1 MRTKVFEATFAAA
14 TYMDLRRLPELY
26 CGFRRRRGAG
36 PTLYPV
42 ACSPQAWA
50 SGSLFMMIQAAL
62 GIEFDPAARTIRFR
76 NPRLPESFDQ
86 VVLRGLGVG
95 DATVDVELRR
105 SRRPRLDARCA
116 KQGRRPGFDGRDGI
130 GRPARANQMRLDH
143 SGRFGGAGR
152 RHPPRRSE
160 QLPEALQ

>member
-1 MRTKVFEATFAAA
+1 VDKVFEATFAAA
-14 TYMDLRRLPELY
+14 TYMELRRLPELY

-50 SGSLFMMIQAAL
+50 SGALFMMIQAAL

-76 NPRLPESFDQ
+76 NPRLPGSFDQ
-86 VVLRGLGVG
+86 IVLRGLGVG

-105 SRRPRLDARCA
+105 AGGNVS
-116 KQGRRPGFDGRDGI
+116 
-130 GRPARANQMRLDH
+130 MRVL
-143 SGRFGGAGR
+143 RNRGAAQVSMIVTG
-152 RHPPRRSE
+152 
-160 QLPEALQ
+160 